1 MTASISDVLEYIEE
15 NDVKFIRLAFCDIF
29 GIQKNISIMPSE
41 LDRAFSEGISFDASA
56 FSGFMNIESS
66 DLLLFPDPTTLS
78 ILPWRPSHGR
88 VVRFYCD
95 IRYPDGKPFEGD
107 GRYILRQAVRRLR
120 QLNLECTV
128 GPESEFYLFE
138 LDEAGNP
145 TLNPHDQAGYF
156 DIAPLDRAE
165 NVRRQICLTLEE
177 MGIQPEAS
185 HHEQGPGQH
194 EIDFKYS
201 NPLRA
206 ADNLTTYKWVVKTAA
221 ASNGLFASFLPKPL
235 SGRPGSGLHINLS
248 LFRDGENVFDRFGQ
262 PGSEI
267 GAFIAGIL
275 SRARELSVFL
285 NPLTNSYD
293 RFGEFEA
300 PRFITWSH
308 QNRSP
313 LIRIPA
319 ASGAMRRME
328 LRSPD
333 GAINPYLAFALL
345 IEAGIEGLL
354 EGRQLDP
361 PCDRNLFVEEEDAAL
376 HYPQLPADLGEALQ
390 VAEDSEFL
398 RRILPERTLRSY
410 LDTKRAEWERC
421 RAADDLHATERE
433 MYFIR
438 F

>member
-66 DLLLFPDPTTLS
+66 DLLLYPDPTTLS

-145 TLNPHDQAGYF
+145 TLSPHDRAGYF
-156 DIAPLDRAE
+156 DIAPLDRGE

-235 SGRPGSGLHINLS
+235 DGRPGSGLHINLS

-267 GAFIAGIL
+267 DAFIAGIL
-275 SRARELSVFL
+275 GRAREISIFL

-354 EGRQLDP
+354 EKRQLDP
-361 PCDRNLFVEEEDAAL
+361 PCNRNLFVEEEDAAL
-376 HYPQLPADLGEALQ
+376 HYSQLPADLGEALQ
-390 VAEDSEFL
+390 AAEDSEFL

-410 LDTKRAEWERC
+410 LDAKHAEWERC

>member
-1 MTASISDVLEYIEE
+1 MTTSISDVLEYIQE

-29 GIQKNISIMPSE
+29 GIQKNISIMPCE

-56 FSGFMNIESS
+56 FSGFMNIEAS

-88 VVRFYCD
+88 VVRFFCD
-95 IRYPDGKPFEGD
+95 IRYPDGRPFEGD
-107 GRYILRQAVRRLR
+107 GRYILRQSIRRLR

-128 GPESEFYLFE
+128 GTECEFYLFE
-138 LDEAGNP
+138 LDAAGEP
-145 TLNPHDQAGYF
+145 TLTPHDRAGYF
-156 DIAPLDRAE
+156 DIAPLDKAE

-206 ADNLTTYKWVVKTAA
+206 ADNLTTFKWVVKTSAA
-221 ASNGLFASFLPKPL
+221 ANGLFASFLPKPL
-235 SGRPGSGLHINLS
+235 ARRPGSGMHTNLS
-248 LFRDGENVFDRFGQ
+248 LFRDGENAFDRFGQ

-267 GAFIAGIL
+267 DAFIAGIM
-275 SRARELSVFL
+275 SRAREISAFL

-319 ASGAMRRME
+319 ATGAMRRME
-328 LRSPD
+328 LHSPD
-333 GAINPYLAFALL
+333 GALNPYLSFALL
-345 IEAGIEGLL
+345 LEAGVEGLL
-354 EGRQLDP
+354 AGRTLDA
-361 PCDRNLFVEEEDAAL
+361 PCDRNLFNDTQDAVRR
-376 HYPQLPADLGEALQ
+376 YPQLPANLGEALQ
-390 VAEDSEFL
+390 AAEESEFL
-398 RRILPERTLRSY
+398 RRILPERTLGSY
-410 LDTKRAEWERC
+410 LEVKRAEWERYC
-421 RAADDLHATERE
+421 AAEDKDVAVRE

-438 F
+438 Y